1 MTEKKVNELIR
12 FWEAYYRSRG
22 ISDEFTKT
30 CLDYAKNLFQ
40 RDLPVIFDRQHLSL
54 LLGLDEQYI
63 NSVVYGAD
71 CHYRTFYIRKKS
83 GGVRELSAPHYTLKY
98 VQGWIYQNILK
109 NVKVNY
115 CAHGFRPKKSILT
128 NAKVH
133 VNNRFLLKID
143 MKDFFPSIDINKVVN
158 IFRSMGYSNHVSF
171 YLASICCVNG
181 HLPQG
186 APTSPALSNI
196 IARHID
202 NRILGLC
209 KKMNY
214 RYSRYADDIAISGEN
229 IESWFADYV
238 KKIIV
243 ECGFEVNETK
253 VKLYNGNGAKI
264 LTGVSLANNRIRLPR
279 DYRRSL
285 QMALYCIRHYGLYDH
300 LRRRKIKDPGYL
312 ASLLGKLNYWLMLE
326 PDNAFAKQSY
336 CELSQLYRQSIL
348 N

>member
-12 FWEAYYRSRG
+12 YWETYYRSRG

-40 RDLPVIFDRQHLSL
+40 RDFPVIFDRQHLSL

-63 NSVVYGAD
+63 NNVAYGAD
-71 CHYRTFYIRKKS
+71 CHYRIFYIRKKS

-98 VQGWIYQNILK
+98 VQDWIYQNILK
-109 NVKVNY
+109 NIKVKY

-158 IFRSMGYSNHVSF
+158 IFRSLGYSNHVSF

-196 IARHID
+196 IARHMD

-243 ECGFEVNETK
+243 ECGFEVNDAK

-285 QMALYCIRHYGLYDH
+285 QMELYCIRHYGLYDH
-300 LRRRKIKDPGYL
+300 LRRKKINHPGYL

-326 PDNAFAKQSY
+326 PNNMFARQSY
-336 CELSQLYRQSIL
+336 NELSQLYRQSI
-348 N
+348 

>member
-12 FWEAYYRSRG
+12 YWETYYRSRG

-54 LLGLDEQYI
+54 LLGLDEQYL

-98 VQGWIYQNILK
+98 VQDWIYQNILK
-109 NVKVNY
+109 NIKVNY

-158 IFRSMGYSNHVSF
+158 IFRSLGYSNHVSF

-186 APTSPALSNI
+186 APTSP
-196 IARHID
+196 
-202 NRILGLC
+202 
-209 KKMNY
+209 
-214 RYSRYADDIAISGEN
+214 
-229 IESWFADYV
+229 
-238 KKIIV
+238 
-243 ECGFEVNETK
+243 
-253 VKLYNGNGAKI
+253 
-264 LTGVSLANNRIRLPR
+264 SLANIICEKMDKRMKGLADKLGCKYVDLENYEINGNVVTKIMYGGTLKGQV
-279 DYRRSL
+279 YRKKDGIPTL
-285 QMALYCIRHYGLYDH
+285 WTGITMNFIEK
-300 LRRRKIKDPGYL
+300 RR
-312 ASLLGKLNYWLMLE
+312 
-326 PDNAFAKQSY
+326 
-336 CELSQLYRQSIL
+336 
-348 N
+348 

>member
-1 MTEKKVNELIR
+1 M
-12 FWEAYYRSRG
+12 
-22 ISDEFTKT
+22 
-30 CLDYAKNLFQ
+30 
-40 RDLPVIFDRQHLSL
+40 
-54 LLGLDEQYI
+54 
-63 NSVVYGAD
+63 
-71 CHYRTFYIRKKS
+71 
-83 GGVRELSAPHYTLKY
+83 
-98 VQGWIYQNILK
+98 
-109 NVKVNY
+109 
-115 CAHGFRPKKSILT
+115 
-128 NAKVH
+128 
-133 VNNRFLLKID
+133 
-143 MKDFFPSIDINKVVN
+143 VN
-158 IFRSMGYSNHVSF
+158 IFRSLGYSNHVSF

-196 IARHID
+196 IARHMD

-214 RYSRYADDIAISGEN
+214 RYSRYADDIAISGKN

-243 ECGFEVNETK
+243 ECGFEVNEAQ

-264 LTGVSLANNRIRLPR
+264 LTGVSMANNRIRLPR

-285 QMALYCIRHYGLYDH
+285 QMELYCISHYGLYDH
-300 LRRRKIKDPGYL
+300 LRRKKINHPGYL

>member
-1 MTEKKVNELIR
+1 MTEKKVKELIR
-12 FWEAYYRSRG
+12 YWETYYRSRG

-30 CLDYAKNLFQ
+30 CLAYAKNLFQ

-63 NSVVYGAD
+63 NSVVYGAES
-71 CHYRTFYIRKKS
+71 HYRTFYIRKNS

-98 VQGWIYQNILK
+98 VQDWIYQNILK
-109 NVKVNY
+109 NIKVNY

-158 IFRSMGYSNHVSF
+158 IFRSLGYSNHVSF

-196 IARHID
+196 IARHMD

-214 RYSRYADDIAISGEN
+214 CYTRYADDIAISGGR
-229 IESWFADYV
+229 IDSPFVDHV
-238 KKIIV
+238 KMIIV
-243 ECGFEVNETK
+243 ECGFEVNDSK

-264 LTGVSLANNRIRLPR
+264 ITGVSLANNRIRLPR

-285 QMALYCIRHYGLYDH
+285 QIEMYCIRHYGLYDH
-300 LRRRKIKDPGYL
+300 LRRKKINDPGYL

-326 PDNAFAKQSY
+326 PNNMFARQSFN
-336 CELSQLYRQSIL
+336 ELSQLYRQTV
-348 N
+348 

>member
-63 NSVVYGAD
+63 NSVVYGAES
-71 CHYRTFYIRKKS
+71 HYRTFYIRKKS

-109 NVKVNY
+109 NVKVNS

-158 IFRSMGYSNHVSF
+158 IFRSLGYSNHVSF

-196 IARHID
+196 IARHMD

-214 RYSRYADDIAISGEN
+214 RYSRYADDIAISGDN

-243 ECGFEVNETK
+243 ECGFEVNEAK

-279 DYRRSL
+279 DYRRNL
-285 QMALYCIRHYGLYDH
+285 QMELYCISHYGLYDH
-300 LRRRKIKDPGYL
+300 LRRKKINHPGYL

-326 PDNAFAKQSY
+326 SDNAFAKQSY
-336 CELSQLYRQSIL
+336 SELSQLYRQSI
-348 N
+348 

>member
-12 FWEAYYRSRG
+12 YWETYYRSRG

-40 RDLPVIFDRQHLSL
+40 RDLPVIFDRQHLCL

-98 VQGWIYQNILK
+98 VQDWIYQNILK
-109 NVKVNY
+109 NIKVNY

-186 APTSPALSNI
+186 APTSPASSNI
-196 IARHID
+196 IARHMD

-243 ECGFEVNETK
+243 ECGFEVNDAK
-253 VKLYNGNGAKI
+253 VKLYNGSGAKI
-264 LTGVSLANNRIRLPR
+264 LTGVSLANYRIRLPR

-285 QMALYCIRHYGLYDH
+285 QMELYCIRHYGLYDH
-300 LRRRKIKDPGYL
+300 LRRKKINQPDYL

-336 CELSQLYRQSIL
+336 SELLQLYRQSVL

>member
-1 MTEKKVNELIR
+1 M
-12 FWEAYYRSRG
+12 
-22 ISDEFTKT
+22 
-30 CLDYAKNLFQ
+30 
-40 RDLPVIFDRQHLSL
+40 
-54 LLGLDEQYI
+54 
-63 NSVVYGAD
+63 
-71 CHYRTFYIRKKS
+71 
-83 GGVRELSAPHYTLKY
+83 
-98 VQGWIYQNILK
+98 
-109 NVKVNY
+109 NY

-128 NAKVH
+128 NAKLH

-196 IARHID
+196 IARHMD

-243 ECGFEVNETK
+243 ECGFEVNEAK

-300 LRRRKIKDPGYL
+300 LRRKKINHPGYL
-312 ASLLGKLNYWLMLE
+312 ASLLGKLNYWLMVE
-326 PDNAFAKQSY
+326 PNNMFARQSY
-336 CELSQLYRQSIL
+336 NELSQLYRQSI
-348 N
+348 

>member
-1 MTEKKVNELIR
+1 MTEKKVNELLR
-12 FWEAYYRSRG
+12 YWEAYYRSRG
-22 ISDEFTKT
+22 MSDEFTKS
-30 CLDYAKNLFQ
+30 CLEYAKKFFQ
-40 RDLPVIFDRQHLSL
+40 CDLPVIFDRKHLCL

-71 CHYRTFYIRKKS
+71 RHYRTFYIRKKS

-98 VQGWIYQNILK
+98 VQIWIYQNILK
-109 NVKVNY
+109 NIKVNY

-133 VNNRFLLKID
+133 VKNRSLLKID

-158 IFRSMGYSNHVSF
+158 VFRSIGYSNHVSF
-171 YLASICCVNG
+171 YLASICCVNS

-186 APTSPALSNI
+186 APTSPALSNV
-196 IARHID
+196 IARHMD

-214 RYSRYADDIAISGEN
+214 CYTRYADDIAISGDR
-229 IESWFADYV
+229 IDSSFVDYV

-243 ECGFEVNETK
+243 ECGFEVNESK

-264 LTGVSLANNRIRLPR
+264 LTGVSMANNRIRLPR

-285 QMALYCIRHYGLYDH
+285 QMELYCIRHYGLYDH
-300 LRRRKIKDPGYL
+300 MRRRNIKDPGYL

-326 PDNAFAKQSY
+326 PENAFAKQHYS
-336 CELSQLYRQSIL
+336 ELSQLYRQSI
-348 N
+348 

>member
-12 FWEAYYRSRG
+12 YWETYYRSRG

-98 VQGWIYQNILK
+98 VQDWIYQNILK
-109 NVKVNY
+109 NIKVNY

-158 IFRSMGYSNHVSF
+158 IFRSLGYSNHVSF

-196 IARHID
+196 IARHMD

-214 RYSRYADDIAISGEN
+214 RYSRYADDIAISGDN
-229 IESWFADYV
+229 IESRFADYV

-243 ECGFEVNETK
+243 ECGFEVNDAK

-326 PDNAFAKQSY
+326 PNNAFAKQSY
-336 CELSQLYRQSIL
+336 SELSQLYRQSIL

>member
-1 MTEKKVNELIR
+1 MTEKKVNELLR
-12 FWEAYYRSRG
+12 YWEAYYRSRG
-22 ISDEFTKT
+22 MPDEFTKC
-30 CLDYAKNLFQ
+30 CLEYAKNFFQ
-40 RDLPVIFDRQHLSL
+40 CELPVIFDRQHLCL

-83 GGVRELSAPHYTLKY
+83 GGVRELSAPHYTLRY
-98 VQGWIYQNILK
+98 VQNWIYQNILK
-109 NVKVNY
+109 NIKVNY
-115 CAHGFRPKKSILT
+115 CVHGFRPKKSILT

-133 VNNRFLLKID
+133 VKNRSLLKID

-158 IFRSMGYSNHVSF
+158 VFRSMGYSNHVSF

-186 APTSPALSNI
+186 APTSPSLSNI
-196 IARHID
+196 IARHMD

-214 RYSRYADDIAISGEN
+214 CYTRYADDIAISGDR
-229 IESWFADYV
+229 IDSSFVDYV

-243 ECGFEVNETK
+243 ECSFEVNEAK

-264 LTGVSLANNRIRLPR
+264 LTGVSMANNRIRLPR
-279 DYRRSL
+279 DFRRSL
-285 QMALYCIRHYGLYDH
+285 QMELYCIRHYGLYDH
-300 LRRRKIKDPGYL
+300 MRRRKIKDPGYL

-326 PDNAFAKQSY
+326 PENALAKQHYS
-336 CELSQLYRQSIL
+336 ELSQLYRQSI
-348 N
+348 

>member
-54 LLGLDEQYI
+54 LLGLDEQYL

-98 VQGWIYQNILK
+98 VQDWIYQNILK
-109 NVKVNY
+109 NIKVNY

-158 IFRSMGYSNHVSF
+158 IFRSLGYSNHVSF

-196 IARHID
+196 IARHMD

-214 RYSRYADDIAISGEN
+214 RYSRYADDIAISGDN

-243 ECGFEVNETK
+243 ECGFEVNDAK

-300 LRRRKIKDPGYL
+300 LRRKKINHPGYL
-312 ASLLGKLNYWLMLE
+312 ASLLGKLNYWLMVE
-326 PDNAFAKQSY
+326 PNNMFARQSY
-336 CELSQLYRQSIL
+336 NELSQLYRQSI
-348 N
+348 